1 MSNDLTP
8 GQDYAV
14 KFLKSL
20 GLKLVST
27 NKDLKRGDLIFEDPF
42 SCLWGIYK
50 RGGIVRKQSLAII

>member
-1 MSNDLTP
+1 MTNMSNDLTS

-27 NKDLKRGDLIFEDPF
+27 NKDLKRGGFNF
-42 SCLWGIYK
+42 
-50 RGGIVRKQSLAII
+50 